1 MTIQL
6 LICLL
11 AVKEL
16 EIKTAN
22 ERLLHLEEVISIL
35 SAENTQLYKELALK
49 IKEPKKEKKVIG
61 FKIGFK
67 MGEE

>member
-1 MTIQL
+1 MTIQI

-35 SAENTQLYKELALK
+35 TAENTQLYKELALK
-49 IKEPKKEKKVIG
+49 TKKEKPPIR

-67 MGEE
+67 MGEP

>member
-1 MTIQL
+1 MTIQI

-35 SAENTQLYKELALK
+35 TAENTQLYKELALK
-49 IKEPKKEKKVIG
+49 KEHPKKEKHPIG

-67 MGEE
+67 MGEP